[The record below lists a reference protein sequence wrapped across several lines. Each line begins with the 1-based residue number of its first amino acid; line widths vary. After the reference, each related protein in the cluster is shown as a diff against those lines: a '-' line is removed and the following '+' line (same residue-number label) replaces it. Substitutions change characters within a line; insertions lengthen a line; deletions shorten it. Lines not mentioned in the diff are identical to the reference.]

1 MQSCACAQVLK
12 MPTPDQIKKLH
23 LTPEQVGRDDRSV
36 DVWAVGVLVFECLAG
51 SPPPCAQHAGY

>member
-1 MQSCACAQVLK
+1 